1 MLLQRCIFRLGISR
15 KKRILR
21 VVYIRI
27 GYFKKQRVLASGCF
41 KKHLDNP
48 KMTNE
53 NKLEIFLLLA
63 EQTIGR

>member
-1 MLLQRCIFRLGISR
+1 MLLQSCIFRLGISR
-15 KKRILR
+15 KKESLEL
-21 VVYIRI
+21 YIWIR
-27 GYFKKQRVLASGCF
+27 YFKKQRVLVSGCF